1 MGVWRVLSS
10 LSVLPQSFA
19 MHDDPNIDKVYA
31 VAFNFGMAMLWLF
44 SGRETDPRMKLD
56 PMS

>member
-1 MGVWRVLSS
+1 
-10 LSVLPQSFA
+10 
-19 MHDDPNIDKVYA
+19 MHDNGMGNDPNIDKVYA

-44 SGRETDPRMKLD
+44 SRRETESRMKLD